1 MQSHTITL
9 FNTII
14 RQDADGRFC
23 LNDLHKAAMA
33 NGQATMAKKPSEFL
47 RYESIKS
54 FVAELDLE
62 AGNPPSIKTIKGHG
76 ITGTYAVELVALRY
90 AGWISARV
98 EVEVY
103 KTFQKVAQADET
115 LTHDM
120 LERQRDPEA
129 SKRLAVRAQSKVIR
143 NNFTDGLKDH
153 GVTGSGYALCT
164 NAIYQPLFGTDAKGL
179 RELKKLPQKANVREA
194 MERRELVAV
203 MFSEEVALARI
214 EREQAKGN
222 IECAKQSYGAAK
234 ETKTV
239 LENGNK

>member
-9 FNTII
+9 FNTTI

-33 NGQATMAKKPSEFL
+33 NGQATESQRPSNFLKSDSIVEFISLINENATNIAVKKAQG
-47 RYESIKS
+47 R
-54 FVAELDLE
+54 
-62 AGNPPSIKTIKGHG
+62 KG
-76 ITGTYAVELVALRY
+76 GTYAVELVALRY

-103 KTFQKVAQADET
+103 KTFQKVAQADEA

-179 RELKKLPQKANVREA
+179 RDLKKLPQKANVREA

-203 MFSEEVALARI
+203 MFAEEVALARI
-214 EREQAKGN
+214 EREDSRGN
-222 IECAKQSYGAAK
+222 NECIRHSYTAAT
-234 ETKTV
+234 ETKRV
-239 LENGNK
+239 LNSNK